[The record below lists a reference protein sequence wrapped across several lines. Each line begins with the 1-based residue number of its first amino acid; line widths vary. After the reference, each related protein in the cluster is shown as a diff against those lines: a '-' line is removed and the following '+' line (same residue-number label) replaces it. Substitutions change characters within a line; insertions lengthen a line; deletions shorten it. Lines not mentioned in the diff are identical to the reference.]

1 MKVCRCLMLSSGENP
16 FVAGEDILV
25 FELISRGDSKCDEC
39 GRELF
44 KGNLLRKEGPRGLCI
59 DCADLGHLAFVPRGD
74 ACITRRASKYSPLR
88 AIVLRFSRSRKRYER
103 QGILVAEEA
112 LARAEEECLDDAEV
126 RERRRK
132 VEAGRRAERDAEY
145 VRMFGEEIRRHYP
158 KAPANAPDEI
168 AAHACQV
175 HSNRIGRTA
184 GAKDFDPAAIDLAVQ
199 AYIRHRDTEY
209 DELLAT
215 GADRLDA
222 RAQVRAAIDAVLANW
237 RKTE

>member
-1 MKVCRCLMLSSGENP
+1 
-16 FVAGEDILV
+16 VAGEDILV

-39 GRELF
+39 GGELF

-59 DCADLGHLAFVPRGD
+59 DCADLGHLTFVPSGD

-112 LARAEEECLDDAEV
+112 LGRAEEECLDDADV
-126 RERRRK
+126 RERRRE
-132 VEAGRRAERDAEY
+132 VQAGRRAERDAEY

-158 KAPANAPDEI
+158 KAPADAPAEI

-184 GAKDFDPAAIDLAVQ
+184 GAKDFDPRAIDLAMQ
-199 AYIRHRDTEY
+199 AYVRHRHTGY
-209 DELLAT
+209 DELLAA

-222 RAQVRAAIDAVLANW
+222 RAEVRAAIDAVLAQW
-237 RKTE
+237 RKAE

>member
-1 MKVCRCLMLSSGENP
+1 M
-16 FVAGEDILV
+16 AGEDIVV
-25 FELISRGDSKCDEC
+25 FEIISRGDSKCDEC

-59 DCADLGHLAFVPRGD
+59 DCADLGHLTFVSRGD
-74 ACITRRASKYSPLR
+74 ACVTRRASKYSPLR

-126 RERRRK
+126 RERRRQ
-132 VEAGRRAERDAEY
+132 VQSERRAERDAEY
-145 VRMFGEEIRRHYP
+145 VRKFAEEIRRRYP
-158 KAPANAPDEI
+158 KVPANAPDEI

-184 GAKDFDPAAIDLAVQ
+184 NAKDFDPAAIDLAVQ
-199 AYIRHRDTEY
+199 AYIRHRHTGY
-209 DELLAT
+209 DELLAA
-215 GADRLDA
+215 GAERLDA
-222 RAQVRAAIDAVLANW
+222 RAQVRASIDAVLANW
-237 RKTE
+237 RNAE